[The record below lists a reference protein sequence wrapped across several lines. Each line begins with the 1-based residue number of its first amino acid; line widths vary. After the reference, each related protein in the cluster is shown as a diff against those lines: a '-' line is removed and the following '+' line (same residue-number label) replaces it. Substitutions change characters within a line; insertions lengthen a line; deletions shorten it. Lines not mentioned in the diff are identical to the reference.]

1 MRWFLM
7 SSPILR
13 GGNLIVDEPR
23 IRDSVRQ
30 TVLPLW
36 NVWYFLAM
44 YANAAGPK
52 DAEGRPAGHRGRARH
67 ESIDVM
73 DRYLLAR
80 TGRLVRSTRRH
91 LEDLA
96 IADRSEEHTSELQLR
111 GHLVC
116 R

>member
-52 DAEGRPAGHRGRARH
+52 DSEGRPAGYRGRARH
-67 ESIDVM
+67 ESTDVM
-73 DRYLLAR
+73 DRYLL
-80 TGRLVRSTRRH
+80 
-91 LEDLA
+91 
-96 IADRSEEHTSELQLR
+96 RSEERRVGKGGRRRAWRSAREGQT
-111 GHLVC
+111 GV
-116 R
+116 